1 MSTTK
6 EFVSFNINSYVYVK
20 LTKKGLDILKKE
32 HDDLKYFYGDKG
44 SLPDFEPPAANSDGY
59 SKFQLWSLMATF
71 GGDCFN
77 GCDVPFET
85 TFLIDKE
92 YLDEI

>member
-6 EFVSFNINSYVYVK
+6 EFVSFNVNSYVYVK
-20 LTKKGLDILKKE
+20 LTQKGLDILKKE
-32 HDDLKYFYGDKG
+32 HEELMSFYGALAQRDF
-44 SLPDFEPPAANSDGY
+44 LPPNTNSDGY

-77 GCDVPFET
+77 GCVVPFET

-92 YLDEI
+92 DLDEI

>member
-6 EFVSFNINSYVYVK
+6 EFVSFNANNYVYVK
-20 LTKKGLDILKKE
+20 LTQKGLDILKKE
-32 HDDLKYFYGDKG
+32 HDDLKSFYGDKI
-44 SLPDFEPPAANSDGY
+44 SDFEPPTGNKDGY
-59 SKFQLWSLMATF
+59 SKFQLWVLMSTF

-77 GCDVPFET
+77 GCDAPFET

-92 YLDEI
+92 DLDEI